1 MAENILLEALPPK
14 TDYVTYL
21 TILEYNLTVHQLP
34 ILHEILQDV
43 SLTAN
48 IGWDLVHL
56 LLPLL
61 PASRQCLQDVARL
74 GNPREVVLKVTELI
88 EQLGI
93 EAARERDISDEEFD
107 DRNELDTDDTQVGD
121 SKIEQIPGDASQSDL
136 DKTNVVPPSRESQFI
151 TLLEML
157 AVLHPR
163 IKTKRPSRFLET
175 ALQAVLPTHIL
186 MKSDYAV
193 TEAVLRLVKAL
204 SGTTR
209 PVLPSRK
216 STASA
221 PLGGHSLIAPD
232 PEEDDDAVLA
242 VNEAAF
248 HNRLLL
254 VFLTGIFAHYMSSLT
269 STSDIPGLAWCGRL
283 QEKLHPQKIIPNRKS
298 CTTSFTEVERL
309 QERDAAVGQM
319 LALARDL
326 KVDPRELL
334 SVIARP
340 KVDLSG
346 GVERLSVEADQVPLN
361 TLGSLF
367 ILTAMIAASSILDVP
382 TSSPT
387 LQIFPDYAAIVSNF
401 IGENSMSEIGTENE
415 AVVDALLFLGFSTLS
430 HKSRINS
437 PEDAESFTP
446 VLQRLSILSA
456 ECPLPS
462 LRYHAHVLTT
472 SILHSHPLDTVRLA
486 FIHDTLE
493 HCPYENLKGS
503 AVGWLKD
510 DILAAESELKRSPSK
525 SVFLLPSTIAK
536 LAPALFPNPRKLF
549 GAGAEHEQLFAYFSF
564 FLAALNLYYLLLSS
578 ESLYSALDIKTLTQQ
593 YDFRGIFLLP
603 LREIGRDID
612 RGMGKQSDAGENE
625 GKGIAEMELLECTIQ
640 MVDEALQKKGL

>member
-1 MAENILLEALPPK
+1 MAESLLLEALPPK

-88 EQLGI
+88 EHLGI
-93 EAARERDISDEEFD
+93 DAARERDMSDEQFD
-107 DRNELDTDDTQVGD
+107 DWNELDTNDTQVGH
-121 SKIEQIPGDASQSDL
+121 STVEQITVDASQLGL
-136 DKTNVVPPSRESQFI
+136 DQTNPVPLSRESQFI

-163 IKTKRPSRFLET
+163 IKTKRPSRFLAT

-186 MKSDYAV
+186 MKPDFAV

-204 SGTTR
+204 SGTSR

-216 STASA
+216 STATV

-248 HNRLLL
+248 HDRLLL
-254 VFLTGIFAHYMSSLT
+254 VFLTGIFGHYMASLT

-298 CTTSFTEVERL
+298 CTMLFTEEERL

-319 LALARDL
+319 LVGAPIL
-326 KVDPRELL
+326 
-334 SVIARP
+334 RP
-340 KVDLSG
+340 HT
-346 GVERLSVEADQVPLN
+346 ANPL
-361 TLGSLF
+361 G
-367 ILTAMIAASSILDVP
+367 P
-382 TSSPT
+382 C
-387 LQIFPDYAAIVSNF
+387 
-401 IGENSMSEIGTENE
+401 
-415 AVVDALLFLGFSTLS
+415 
-430 HKSRINS
+430 SRS
-437 PEDAESFTP
+437 
-446 VLQRLSILSA
+446 Q
-456 ECPLPS
+456 
-462 LRYHAHVLTT
+462 
-472 SILHSHPLDTVRLA
+472 
-486 FIHDTLE
+486 
-493 HCPYENLKGS
+493 G
-503 AVGWLKD
+503 
-510 DILAAESELKRSPSK
+510 
-525 SVFLLPSTIAK
+525 
-536 LAPALFPNPRKLF
+536 
-549 GAGAEHEQLFAYFSF
+549 
-564 FLAALNLYYLLLSS
+564 
-578 ESLYSALDIKTLTQQ
+578 
-593 YDFRGIFLLP
+593 
-603 LREIGRDID
+603 
-612 RGMGKQSDAGENE
+612 
-625 GKGIAEMELLECTIQ
+625 
-640 MVDEALQKKGL
+640 